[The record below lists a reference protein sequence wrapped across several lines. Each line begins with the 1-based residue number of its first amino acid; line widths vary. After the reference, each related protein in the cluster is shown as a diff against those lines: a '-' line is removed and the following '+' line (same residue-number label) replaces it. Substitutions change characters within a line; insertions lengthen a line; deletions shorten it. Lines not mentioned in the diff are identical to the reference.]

1 MTAQDITK
9 AAALRSSSLRS
20 TSCPELVP
28 KVRSR
33 RDAESQNLTRREF
46 LTTSCMALPAAAGLS
61 GAATGLGAQRLLAEE
76 SPKPKGVPNI
86 DPGYIGPQFFDE
98 REEEALLE
106 VLESRSPFRF
116 WGKGKPSKVL
126 RFEENFA
133 KYMGARFGLGVTS
146 GTAALDCAVAGL
158 GIGPGDEVIVP
169 AYTWWSDYTCVVQA
183 GALPVFA
190 DIDRTFNL
198 DPKDF
203 ERKIT
208 ARTKAVIA
216 VHLLGGP
223 CDMDPIMETARK
235 RGVAVLEDCAQCVGG
250 SYRGKILGSLGDV
263 GIYSFQ
269 VNKII
274 TSGEG
279 GALVTSDPVIY
290 ERAARFHHMGLIHG
304 VFLDRSGPS
313 RVQTFAGEN
322 FRMSEFTGAVLGAQL
337 SKLDI
342 MLAQL
347 RRNAEAI
354 YDGIETIAGIR
365 LRHRPDPQGDI
376 GYGVYFEMK
385 DKAVRNRCIRELRKR
400 RVPASTLTGS
410 VLLPVEESVINK
422 RTRHRDWP
430 SFNSPEGKKI
440 KYGPD
445 SAAQTL
451 GIFDRFVQVRVGAKY
466 TRRINDYIIDA
477 IRQVYN
483 SLAKVS

>member
-1 MTAQDITK
+1 MLSLAEQPNREQSDLQQLAAKTKRIRRLKMTTQNVTK
-9 AAALRSSSLRS
+9 A
-20 TSCPELVP
+20 CPE
-28 KVRSR
+28 RSR
-33 RDAESQNLTRREF
+33 RDAENQNVTRRKF
-46 LTTSCMALPAAAGLS
+46 LTTSCIALSGAAAGL
-61 GAATGLGAQRLLAEE
+61 GTQRLLAEGR
-76 SPKPKGVPNI
+76 PKPTEMPKI
-86 DPGYIGPQFFDE
+86 DPGYIGPQFFDK
-98 REEEALLE
+98 REEVALLE

-116 WGKGKPSKVL
+116 WGSGKPTKVL

-133 KYMGARFGLGVTS
+133 KYMGTRFALGVNS

-190 DIDRTFNL
+190 DIDSTFNL
-198 DPKDF
+198 DPRDF

-208 ARTKAVIA
+208 PRTKAVIA

-223 CDMDPIMETARK
+223 CDMDPIMKTARK
-235 RGVAVLEDCAQCVGG
+235 CGVAVLEDCAQCIGG
-250 SYRGKILGSLGDV
+250 SYRGRILGTIGDV
-263 GIYSFQ
+263 SIYSFQ

-322 FRMSEFTGAVLGAQL
+322 FRMNEFTGAVLGAQL
-337 SKLDI
+337 S
-342 MLAQL
+342 
-347 RRNAEAI
+347 N
-354 YDGIETIAGIR
+354 
-365 LRHRPDPQGDI
+365 
-376 GYGVYFEMK
+376 
-385 DKAVRNRCIRELRKR
+385 KAVRDRCIRELRKR

-410 VLLPVEESVINK
+410 VLLPVHESVMNK
-422 RTRHRDWP
+422 RTRHRNWP
-430 SFNSPEGKKI
+430 SFNSPEGRKI

-445 SAAQTL
+445 SCRQTL
-451 GIFDRFVQVRVGAKY
+451 DIFNRFVQVRVGAKY
-466 TRRINDYIIDA
+466 TQRINDYIIDA

-483 SLAKVS
+483 SLA

>member
-1 MTAQDITK
+1 MITQNVTK
-9 AAALRSSSLRS
+9 DGGIQ
-20 TSCPELVP
+20 EL
-28 KVRSR
+28 S
-33 RDAESQNLTRREF
+33 RREF
-46 LTTSCMALPAAAGLS
+46 LTTSCMAVS
-61 GAATGLGAQRLLAEE
+61 GAGIGLGAQRLLGGEGA
-76 SPKPKGVPNI
+76 KPIEVPNI
-86 DPGYIGPQFFDE
+86 NPGYIGPQFFDK

-106 VLESRSPFRF
+106 VLESRSPFRY
-116 WGKGKPSKVL
+116 WGPGNPAKVL

-133 KYMGARFGLGVTS
+133 KYMGTRFGLGVTS

-169 AYTWWSDYTCVVQA
+169 AYTWWSDYTCVVHA

-190 DIDRTFNL
+190 DIDSTFNL
-198 DPKDF
+198 DPADF
-203 ERKIT
+203 ERKISP
-208 ARTKAVIA
+208 RTKAVIA

-250 SYRGKILGSLGDV
+250 SHRGKKLGAIGDV

-269 VNKII
+269 INKMI

-279 GALVTSDPVIY
+279 GAVVTSDPVIY
-290 ERAARFHHMGLIHG
+290 ERAARFHDMGTIRR
-304 VFLDRSGPS
+304 VFVDRVGSS

-337 SKLDI
+337 AKLDS
-342 MLAQL
+342 MVAQL
-347 RRNAEAI
+347 RGNAEAI
-354 YDGIETIAGIR
+354 YNGIKDLAGIR
-365 LRHRPDPQGDI
+365 LRRRPDPQGDI
-376 GYGVYFEMK
+376 GYAVYVETK
-385 DKAVRNRCIRELRKR
+385 DKAARDRCIRELRKR
-400 RVPASTLTGS
+400 RVPASALTGS
-410 VLLPVEESVINK
+410 VLLPVQESVMNK

-445 SAAQTL
+445 SCRQTL
-451 GIFDRFVQVRVGAKY
+451 GVFDRFVQVRVGAKY
-466 TRRINDYIIDA
+466 TQRINNYIIDA

-483 SLAKVS
+483 SLT

>member
-1 MTAQDITK
+1 MTTQNVTK
-9 AAALRSSSLRS
+9 D
-20 TSCPELVP
+20 TEN
-28 KVRSR
+28 
-33 RDAESQNLTRREF
+33 QNLTRREF
-46 LTTSCMALPAAAGLS
+46 LTTSCTALS
-61 GAATGLGAQRLLAEE
+61 GAALGLGAQRLLGQEG
-76 SPKPKGVPNI
+76 PKAIEVPNI
-86 DPGYIGPQFFDE
+86 VPGHVGPQFFDK
-98 REEEALLE
+98 REAEALLE

-116 WGKGKPSKVL
+116 SGPVKPTKVL
-126 RFEENFA
+126 HFEENFA
-133 KYMGARFGLGVTS
+133 KHMGTRFAVGVTS
-146 GTAALDCAVAGL
+146 GTAALDCAVTGL

-169 AYTWWSDYTCVVQA
+169 AYTWWSNYTCVVQA

-208 ARTKAVIA
+208 PRTKAVMA

-250 SYRGKILGSLGDV
+250 SYRGKKLGAIGDV

-269 VNKII
+269 VNKMI

-279 GALVTSDPVIY
+279 GAVVTNDPVIY
-290 ERAARFHHMGLIHG
+290 ERAARFHHMGVIHQ
-304 VFLDRSGPS
+304 VFLDRVGSS

-337 SKLDI
+337 TKLDS
-342 MLAQL
+342 MVAQL
-347 RRNAEAI
+347 RGNAEAI
-354 YDGIETIAGIR
+354 RSGIKNLSGIR
-365 LRHRPDPQGDI
+365 LRHRLDPEGDI

-385 DKAVRNRCIRELRKR
+385 DKAARDRCIGRMRKR
-400 RVPASTLTGS
+400 KVPASTLTGS
-410 VLLPVEESVINK
+410 VLLPVAESVMNK

-430 SFNSPEGKKI
+430 SFNSSEGKKI

-445 SAAQTL
+445 SATQTL
-451 GIFDRFVQVRVGAKY
+451 EIFDRFVQVRVGVKY
-466 TRRINDYIIDA
+466 TQRINDYIIDTV
-477 IRQVYN
+477 RGVYK
-483 SLAKVS
+483 SLT